1 VTNIST
7 YVDLS
12 SHKFFEWDE
21 NISNKKKHGVSF
33 EEAKTIFRD
42 ESYGGE
48 FTVKTVDS
56 LSL

>member
-1 VTNIST
+1 MDS
-7 YVDLS
+7 LE
-12 SHKFFEWDE
+12 FEWDE